1 MKNGKKPK
9 NENVKLHSSFSHALV
24 SNSKYKYGSD
34 SLTLDSGDYDLYLRV
49 YYTANSVSTTVS
61 GTVTITFKYPE

>member
-9 NENVKLHSSFSHALV
+9 NENVKLYSSFSHALV
-24 SNSKYKYGSD
+24 SNPKYKYGSD
-34 SLTLDSGDYDLYLRV
+34 SLTLNPGDYDIYLRV